1 MRRAGLA
8 LQVVP
13 LKELSLEALSR
24 HDGSDASLPLYLAI
38 KGTVYDITKGSMFYG
53 PDGAL
58 HVVWCINFII
68 IDVSTVNGRVGIYT
82 LR

>member
-38 KGTVYDITKGSMFYG
+38 KGTVYDITKGSMF
-53 PDGAL
+53 
-58 HVVWCINFII
+58 
-68 IDVSTVNGRVGIYT
+68 
-82 LR
+82 